1 MLFTELTGRKV
12 VSTDNASTVGV
23 VADYLVDPEV
33 PAVVALILSKT
44 PGQGSVLPWANVMAV
59 GNDAVTVP
67 TAEAIIT
74 PDDYLTKLSGARH
87 ALPGKRVLTT
97 AGEDVGTVRNV
108 EFDQATGR
116 LDALIMESGPIAPD
130 RLLGVGSYAAI
141 VRAVHPGA

>member
-33 PAVVALILSKT
+33 PAVVALTLSKT
-44 PGQGSVLPWANVMAV
+44 PAQGSVLPWANVIAV

-74 PDDYLTKLSGARH
+74 ADDYLTTLSGARH

-97 AGEDVGTVRNV
+97 AGEDVGTVQNV
-108 EFDQATGR
+108 EFDQTSGR
-116 LDALIMESGPIAPD
+116 LDALILESGPIDPA

-141 VRAVHPGA
+141 VRAVQPGA

>member
-12 VSTDNASTVGV
+12 VSTDTASTVGV
-23 VADYLVDPEV
+23 VADYIVDPHA
-33 PAVVALILSKT
+33 PGVVALTLSKT
-44 PGQGSVLPWANVMAV
+44 PGRDSVLPWANVIAV

-74 PDDYLTKLSGARH
+74 PDDDLIELSGKQH

-97 AGEDVGTVRNV
+97 AGEELGTVRNV
-108 EFDQATGR
+108 EFDHASGR
-116 LDALIMESGPIAPD
+116 LDALILESGPIDPA

-141 VRAVHPGA
+141 VRAAQPGA